1 MEYPAAARVLLLT
14 PWRPVKDGAPV
25 WLGLVVMNDCS
36 TVPDHGA
43 SSLSSSAHSS
53 CSLSLS
59 DLGRPLLLSLSTA
72 AFVFASLAC
81 ASLRFLVSARMAVM
95 ESVGR
100 EMVLIVEVWWV
111 WARDFRR
118 VYSAWWRCCV
128 KVCAAERNSSSTM
141 I

>member
-14 PWRPVKDGAPV
+14 PCRPVRDGAPV
-25 WLGLVVMNDCS
+25 LLGLVVMKDCS

-43 SSLSSSAHSS
+43 SNLSSSAHSS

-59 DLGRPLLLSLSTA
+59 DRGRPLPLSFSTA

-100 EMVLIVEVWWV
+100 EMVLMVLMVEVWWV
-111 WARDFRR
+111 
-118 VYSAWWRCCV
+118 
-128 KVCAAERNSSSTM
+128 
-141 I
+141 